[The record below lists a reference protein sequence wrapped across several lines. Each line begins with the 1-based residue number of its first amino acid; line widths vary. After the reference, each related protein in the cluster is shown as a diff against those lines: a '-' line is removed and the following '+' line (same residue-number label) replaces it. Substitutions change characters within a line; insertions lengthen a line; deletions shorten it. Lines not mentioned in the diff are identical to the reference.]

1 MGKRIDRIRH
11 RWESMKASGS
21 LHNLAVFVVFVAVA
35 TMFWLIL
42 ALNDDSQ
49 DSFDTRLVIS
59 NIPDSVTF
67 ITDPPT
73 QLHVSVRDR
82 GTNLL
87 RTGVMRHPV
96 VNFNFRDYAS
106 GGVMR
111 ISHSDIV
118 AALKATFGTT
128 AQIASVSVDS
138 LRLAYTTGK
147 GKRVPVVVSA
157 DIVPAPGNVLA
168 GPPSSE
174 QKSVHVYA
182 ADRSVLDTLT
192 RVFTDRIVRR
202 GIEDPTDVTVP
213 LHQVQGV
220 RMVPDKVKVHIAVE
234 PLIAKE
240 SLVSV
245 TAQHVPAEE
254 SLLLFPSKVTVRYF
268 VPMSKFSD
276 YEPEFEIV
284 VDYNDITRIHSNR
297 LPVKLQRS
305 PKGAVNAELRQD
317 SVEYTIVRGHI

>member
-1 MGKRIDRIRH
+1 MGKRIDKIIH

-42 ALNDDSQ
+42 ALNDDAQ

-59 NIPDSVTF
+59 NVPDSVTF

-87 RTGVMRHPV
+87 RSGVMRHPV
-96 VNFNFRDYAS
+96 VHLNFRDYAVN
-106 GGVMR
+106 GVMR
-111 ISHSDIV
+111 VSHSDIV
-118 AALKATFGTT
+118 AALKNTFGTT
-128 AQIASVSVDS
+128 AQIASVSTDS

-147 GKRVPVVVSA
+147 GKRVPVVVVA
-157 DIVPAPGNVLA
+157 DIVPAPGSVLA
-168 GPPSSE
+168 GAPTSE
-174 QKSVHVYA
+174 NKYVHVYA
-182 ADRSVLDTLT
+182 SNRSVLDTLT

-202 GIEDPTDVTVP
+202 GLEEPAEVTVA
-213 LHQVQGV
+213 LHQLPGV
-220 RMVPDKVKVHIAVE
+220 RMVPDKVKVRIAVE

-240 SLVSV
+240 SLVNV
-245 TAQHVPAEE
+245 TAQHVPSGE
-254 SLLLFPSKVTVRYF
+254 SLLLFPSKVSVRYF

-276 YEPEFEIV
+276 YEPDFEVV
-284 VDYNDITRIHSNR
+284 VDYNDITRIHSSQ
-297 LPVKLQRS
+297 LPVRLQRS
-305 PKGAVNAELRQD
+305 PKGAINAELRQD
-317 SVEYTIVRGHI
+317 SVEYTIMREHI